1 MKTSDVKAILE
12 ALDEYVK
19 IKVQMELDL
28 QKSNQRG
35 YMEKSKAF
43 GEARSALFDSLL
55 RVDRL

>member
-1 MKTSDVKAILE
+1 MKTSDVRAILE

-28 QKSNQRG
+28 QKSNNRG

-43 GEARSALFDSLL
+43 GEARDALFESLL
-55 RVDRL
+55 RVERL